1 MGPSDHARHR
11 HSLTHDYSGVEE
23 TRTPVLMARRATPG
37 KSGDDHMSAT
47 APKLVIRR
55 PRALPAILRAG
66 LLAGVLDITAAI
78 VVYAH
83 VTRTVPM
90 LQGIASGLLGRD
102 AFTGGLLTAG
112 LGLLCHFC
120 IATSAAAVYFL
131 ASRRLPFL
139 LRHAVVSGEA
149 YGVVVYFFMQVVVIP
164 AALALGSLMCAD
176 QRRRDDAVADPR
188 AARQAIERANADWL
202 DAMKREDA
210 DAIAAPYDDAG
221 VFVTATGRSVV
232 GPLAIAALM
241 RERFAQEG
249 RVVDGDIVQDG
260 LTQVG
265 SQIYEWGHVDL
276 RLQRGA
282 ERPTQVKGRYLTV
295 WNQDADGRWKI
306 LRNLSLPF

>member
-1 MGPSDHARHR
+1 MRW
-11 HSLTHDYSGVEE
+11 
-23 TRTPVLMARRATPG
+23 RAT
-37 KSGDDHMSAT
+37 
-47 APKLVIRR
+47 
-55 PRALPAILRAG
+55 
-66 LLAGVLDITAAI
+66 
-78 VVYAH
+78 
-83 VTRTVPM
+83 
-90 LQGIASGLLGRD
+90 
-102 AFTGGLLTAG
+102 
-112 LGLLCHFC
+112 
-120 IATSAAAVYFL
+120 
-131 ASRRLPFL
+131 
-139 LRHAVVSGEA
+139 
-149 YGVVVYFFMQVVVIP
+149 VIP